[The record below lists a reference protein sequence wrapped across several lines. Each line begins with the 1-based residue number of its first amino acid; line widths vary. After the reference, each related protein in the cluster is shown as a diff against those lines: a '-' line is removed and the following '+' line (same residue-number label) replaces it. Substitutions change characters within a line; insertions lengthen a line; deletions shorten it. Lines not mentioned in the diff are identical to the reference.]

1 MFKPTALIPGAEI
14 DDPSEDFRSAQRIE
28 QYRIGKAALYI
39 PAGLRWNYI
48 PFSAIRSAAEAH
60 RTVSAGHCVTVE
72 MKMPMLELETSAGRM
87 TLNLEKA
94 ESLQKLLDA
103 IGGKE

>member
-1 MFKPTALIPGAEI
+1 MFKPTALIEGLVI
-14 DDPSEDFRSAQRIE
+14 DDPSEDFRTAQRIE
-28 QYRIGKAALYI
+28 QYRVGKAALYI

-48 PFSAIRSAAEAH
+48 PLSAIRSAGESR

-72 MKMPMLELETSAGRM
+72 MKMPMLALETSAGPM
-87 TLNLEKA
+87 TLNLEKP

-103 IGGKE
+103 IGSRA

>member
-1 MFKPTALIPGAEI
+1 MFKPAPLTPGAEI
-14 DDPSEDFRSAQRIE
+14 DDPSADFRSAQRIE

-48 PFSAIRSAAEAH
+48 PLSAIRSAAEAH

-72 MKMPMLELETSAGRM
+72 MKMPTLELETSAGPV
-87 TLNLEKA
+87 TLTLEKA
-94 ESLQKLLDA
+94 ESLQKLVEA
-103 IGGKE
+103 IGSRL